1 MSGITQRP
9 QRGWERRDLFFDH
22 YAFIG
27 EEALGE
33 NIPLRPHLLCG
44 LCVMHVMH
52 VRCDSE
58 SVDNALHPIGQ
69 YRITEIQKKS
79 QTFIGYFKIG

>member
-1 MSGITQRP
+1 
-9 QRGWERRDLFFDH
+9 
-22 YAFIG
+22 
-27 EEALGE
+27 
-33 NIPLRPHLLCG
+33 
-44 LCVMHVMH
+44 MHVMH

>member
-1 MSGITQRP
+1 MSGITCRASRKG
-9 QRGWERRDLFFDH
+9 RGGGGSAGGFVFS
-22 YAFIG
+22 G
-27 EEALGE
+27 MMQK

>member
-1 MSGITQRP
+1 MPSRVGHHAKAAEGVGTQGIVFSSMMQK
-9 QRGWERRDLFFDH
+9 
-22 YAFIG
+22 
-27 EEALGE
+27 
-33 NIPLRPHLLCG
+33 NIPLRTYLLCG

-52 VRCDSE
+52 MRCGSE